1 MYQPQFWVLR
11 QNPCANTNQEQMRN
25 FIITQ
30 QFITCPFGHISDAR
44 NNVLNGRYNE
54 TDPEWKSNSQDRK
67 FIENMKIGDKCI
79 IPFKGINECL
89 IVEIISEPMVQW
101 TGLFTIQRDGEEIQL
116 ANEGEIPFHPVGRQ
130 IRILNYNKIFTDKRV
145 LPRASLAHTNEIH
158 FR

>member
-67 FIENMKIGDKCI
+67 FIENMKIGDK
-79 IPFKGINECL
+79 
-89 IVEIISEPMVQW
+89 
-101 TGLFTIQRDGEEIQL
+101 LFTL
-116 ANEGEIPFHPVGRQ
+116 AS
-130 IRILNYNKIFTDKRV
+130 NYV
-145 LPRASLAHTNEIH
+145 PH
-158 FR
+158 FSSEDSAMI